1 MKLTSVV
8 IDNVGIIR
16 KLEIPCS
23 GGIIV
28 ISGANGTGKTT
39 ALRAVQCVIDG
50 GHQPE
55 LIGPYGKDATVE
67 LTFDNGWRFR
77 RTWNQKGYTLKGW
90 SADGGKIDSPAKTLQ
105 ELFESD
111 YSLNPTGLIE
121 AKPADRVAFLH
132 KAMPMEFTAEEVSR
146 ATGEPATRFQPV
158 MRVDGLD
165 RVREGRYEQRTVAN
179 VQLRKLKES
188 RDKMAE
194 SLPDGDPLTR
204 TWIETAEGIDGQGK
218 PVPDAV
224 NPLDEVRTLDKK
236 LQQATESLHLA
247 LVSWKADLD
256 NMLAE
261 FNQKEQAEME
271 AIRVKYAN
279 LRREARSASERITA
293 EERKPFDNYI
303 AQVAG
308 ELAAAQERAQHIARL
323 EGLRDAIRGV
333 DREMQAA
340 QDEAVRLDNAV
351 KNLDE
356 LKRRKLET
364 LPIPDVEVRDGQIY
378 YEGKNFET
386 QLNTAKQYLLST
398 QIAALTL
405 DKFPFLI
412 VDNTEAMDEQNRR
425 EYIEGLKECGFQAML
440 AAVED
445 ESPLVVAVV

>member
-1 MKLTSVV
+1 MKLTRVY
-8 IDNVGIIR
+8 IENVGIIR
-16 KLEIPCS
+16 KMEIPCN

-28 ISGANGTGKTT
+28 VSGANGTGKTT
-39 ALRAVQCVIDG
+39 VCRAVQCVIDG
-50 GHQPE
+50 GHQTD
-55 LIGPYGKDATVE
+55 LIGPYGAKATVE
-67 LTFDNGWRFR
+67 LEFDNGWNFR
-77 RTWNQKGYTLKGW
+77 RDWTQKGYTLKGW

-111 YSLNPTGLIE
+111 YSLNPTGLID
-121 AKPADRVAFLH
+121 ANPQDRVAFLH
-132 KAMPMEFTAEEVSR
+132 KAMPMEFTAEEVAR
-146 ATGEPATRFQPV
+146 ATGEPASRFQPV

-194 SLPDGDPLTR
+194 SLPDGDPLTQ
-204 TWIETAEGIDGQGK
+204 TWIETAEGIDGHGK
-218 PVPDAV
+218 PVPDPV
-224 NPLDEVRTLDKK
+224 NPLDDVRTLETKLWQAKETLQRAIDGWRNDLQAVLDKLTAEETAELDAVRK
-236 LQQATESLHLA
+236 RYDTDRTKARTA
-247 LVSWKADLD
+247 FDKLVS
-256 NMLAE
+256 
-261 FNQKEQAEME
+261 
-271 AIRVKYAN
+271 
-279 LRREARSASERITA
+279 T
-293 EERKPFDNYI
+293 ERKPFDYYV
-303 AQVAG
+303 AQCAG
-308 ELAAAQERAQHIARL
+308 ELAVAQERAQHVAKL

-333 DREMQAA
+333 DRQMQAA
-340 QDEAVRLDNAV
+340 QDDAVRLDNAV

-364 LPIPDVEVRDGQIY
+364 LPIPGVEVKDGQIY
-378 YEGKNFET
+378 YEGKNFDT

-445 ESPLVVAVV
+445 EAALSVTVV